1 MTPAM
6 RLEIAKLQ
14 DMSVDQLLA
23 KYEDVFDEVCRS
35 RHKRYL
41 IRRIAWRMQVNEE
54 GGLSVE
60 ARQRAR
66 QLAQN
71 ADVRV
76 TPPKQELLTQT
87 RYAPVEEDAYADWDP
102 RLPPPGNY
110 LERQHRGR
118 TIRVLVLTDGFEFE
132 GRRYR
137 SLTAIA
143 KEVTSGSYN
152 GFTFFRLGRRK
163 KQ

>member
-1 MTPAM
+1 MTPEM
-6 RLEIAKLQ
+6 RLEIAALN
-14 DMSVDQLLA
+14 DMTVDQLKT
-23 KYEDVFDEVCRS
+23 KYEDVFDEICRS
-35 RHKRYL
+35 RHKKYL

-66 QLAQN
+66 KLAQN

-76 TPPKQELLTQT
+76 TPPKAELLTQT

-110 LERQHRGR
+110 LERVHRGKM
-118 TIRVLVLTDGFEFE
+118 IRVLVLTEGFEYE
-132 GRRYR
+132 GKRYR

-143 KEVTSGSYN
+143 KEITGGSYN
-152 GFTFFRLGRRK
+152 GFVFFRLGRRK

>member
-1 MTPAM
+1 MTPQM
-6 RLEIAKLQ
+6 RLEIAALR
-14 DMSVDQLLA
+14 DLSVNQLIA
-23 KYEDVFDEVCRS
+23 KYEEVFDEVCRS

-41 IRRIAWRMQVNEE
+41 IRRIAWRIQVNAE
-54 GGLSVE
+54 GGLRAE

-76 TPPKQELLTQT
+76 TPPREELLTKE
-87 RYAPVEEDAYADWDP
+87 RYAPVEEDGYTDWDP

-110 LERQHRGR
+110 IERVHRGKM
-118 TIRVLVLTDGFEFE
+118 IRVLVLTEGFEFE

-143 KEVTSGSYN
+143 KEVTGGSYN
-152 GFTFFRLGRRK
+152 GFVFFRLGRRK
-163 KQ
+163 K